1 MTASEGRLARRVQSA
16 PQQIAASIRE
26 SIMDGTLLPGSRLP
40 TEKDMAEAFGV
51 SRPTIREALRG
62 LKHNRVIT
70 AARGRN
76 GGHSVAA
83 VSPRDLA
90 SGPGTHLD
98 FCLGPQQVT
107 YGHFFEVRYE
117 LELLAARAAAVRRD
131 DDDLARLDEL
141 SVLLDPVRDPGLSAH
156 ARALHYDLAFHR
168 RLADCAH
175 NPLLSAFESAT
186 VIAFQNS
193 DVNLD
198 DLAADELTAHLDEVL
213 EAVRRRSPEDAVAA
227 MRRHLARSNVLCATA
242 GTGWA
247 DGTPGGPSGAR

>member
-1 MTASEGRLARRVQSA
+1 MRVSDARLARRVQSA
-16 PQQIAASIRE
+16 PQQIAAAIRE

-40 TEKDMAEAFGV
+40 TEKDMAESFGV

-70 AARGRN
+70 AVRGRN

-90 SGPGTHLD
+90 SGPGAHFN

-131 DDDLARLDEL
+131 DEDLARLDEL
-141 SVLLDPVRDPGLSAH
+141 SVLLDPLGDPGLSAH

-198 DLAADELTAHLDEVL
+198 DLSADELTVHLDDVL

-227 MRRHLARSNVLCATA
+227 MRRHLARSNLLC
-242 GTGWA
+242 
-247 DGTPGGPSGAR
+247 GPSERP